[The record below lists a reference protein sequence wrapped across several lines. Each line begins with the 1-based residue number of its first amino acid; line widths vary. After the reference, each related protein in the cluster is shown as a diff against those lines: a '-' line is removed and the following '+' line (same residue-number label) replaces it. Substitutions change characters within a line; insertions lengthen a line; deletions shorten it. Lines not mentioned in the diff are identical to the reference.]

1 MKEEKFL
8 LTVIIVTRNPG
19 DDIYLTLASL
29 LAFDQ
34 EKVEIIIKDNSDK
47 EDLSKLNDE
56 FGFKNFKY
64 IHCEDQGI
72 YHAMNDAMDQASGKY
87 LYFLNAG
94 DQYYDSGVE
103 YFLETAD
110 EKYGYFYGG
119 FINLYPFPRVV
130 NYTRFMNKYSV
141 YLKYICHQG
150 VIFHRR
156 VFEELGYYDTNLK
169 VESDVLKITEMV
181 SRFKGKKLDNYLS
194 IYKGCGFSTTYESSS
209 EEREYYNRKR
219 DEIYN
224 KFELALLKMT
234 LAIVQLAV
242 RIKNFNKI
250 RKVRKSE

>member
-8 LTVIIVTRNPG
+8 LSVIIVTRNPG
-19 DDIYLTLASL
+19 EDIYLTLSSL

-34 EKVEIIIKDNSDK
+34 DKVEIIIKDNSDK
-47 EDLSKLNDE
+47 QDLSKLNEE
-56 FGFKNFKY
+56 FGFKNFTF
-64 IHCEDQGI
+64 IHREDKGI

-103 YFLETAD
+103 NFLENAD

-119 FINLYPFPRVV
+119 FINLYPFPRLV
-130 NYTRFMNKYSV
+130 NYTRFMNKYAV

-156 VFEELGYYDTNLK
+156 VFEELGYYDINLK
-169 VESDVLKITEMV
+169 VRADVLKITEMV
-181 SRFKGKKLDNYLS
+181 SKYKGKRLDNYLS
-194 IYKGCGFSTTYESSS
+194 IYKGCGFSTTYKSSPD
-209 EEREYYNRKR
+209 EVHYYNKKR

-224 KFELALLKMT
+224 KFELALLKIS
-234 LAIVQLAV
+234 LAAVQLAV